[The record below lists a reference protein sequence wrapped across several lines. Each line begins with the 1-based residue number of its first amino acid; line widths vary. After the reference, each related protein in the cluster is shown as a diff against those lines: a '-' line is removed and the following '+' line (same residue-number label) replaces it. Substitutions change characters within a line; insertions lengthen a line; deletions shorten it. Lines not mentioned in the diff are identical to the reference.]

1 MNKLILVQLTLL
13 GRKCIQSSL
22 NKFPSIHHNSHNS
35 LCKCCWNTWNVIQM
49 RFSLRR
55 WDHTEKGGWGDW
67 KGGAL
72 TALWNETDA
81 TFQEIRALREGGG
94 GKVGGS
100 LLSHISSQKH
110 FHSSICSATSPQY
123 WGRDAHFLFPLKI
136 LSVTSSC
143 ASASQNSGYIQPC
156 QGSEALTDT
165 QRYYGLA
172 GDEYV
177 KDEN

>member
-1 MNKLILVQLTLL
+1 MQLTLL

-67 KGGAL
+67 KGEGGAL